1 MYTVVYTFIDPKP
14 ATSERT
20 LRVIIQKNME
30 EGRFRRRRTTNN
42 KMDTTT
48 RKKALSCRHCLVS
61 LLIHTSNNKST
72 ASGNH
77 NPCFSPEASYT
88 PAALNSTHQHYRVWL
103 PKTTR
108 RIRDIW
114 DEEVLKSSEEAVIL
128 LFLVNKQTSE
138 NCGALVSV

>member
-1 MYTVVYTFIDPKP
+1 VGFIHVKKIP
-14 ATSERT
+14 R
-20 LRVIIQKNME
+20 Q
-30 EGRFRRRRTTNN
+30 TTTDD
-42 KMDTTT
+42 KMDATTSH
-48 RKKALSCRHCLVS
+48 RLVS
-61 LLIHTSNNKST
+61 SLIHTSNNKST
-72 ASGNH
+72 ASGNQD
-77 NPCFSPEASYT
+77 PCFSPEASYT